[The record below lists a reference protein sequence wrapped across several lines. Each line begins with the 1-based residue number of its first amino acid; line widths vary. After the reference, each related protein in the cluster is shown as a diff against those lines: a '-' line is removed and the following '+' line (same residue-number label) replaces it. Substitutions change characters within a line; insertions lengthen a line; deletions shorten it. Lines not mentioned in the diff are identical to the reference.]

1 MIRHLCWYVFFTAVV
16 AWVNIQ
22 AQVMP
27 GQSHNILDRVG
38 SQSSRTL
45 IDRAW
50 GAVKNERYDSA
61 LVYYTIVASRY
72 KENSPHEEVVMSAT
86 ASVNVGY
93 IWLAWRMNGT
103 EAYPW
108 LMNARDIAKRHKLP
122 EVEIGVNSNLG
133 QMIYALS
140 IFEAPVLRKKYSG
153 EPARPQNPVILD
165 WSPYDMEQQSS
176 YFTFSLPQVD
186 VNGNALSTDNM
197 FYVLYDGDE
206 EIELDPDLFPNVP
219 EYMVEI
225 PYNWWCY
232 DVVPNG
238 PVRTVW
244 FSYYV
249 TDPGVKLMYDM
260 SDGSVLSSDTVYVN
274 MSGINTVQASSSVTS
289 EEYYDLSG
297 RRVTEAYKGIVVKRS
312 YHSDGSVTTSKQIMK

>member
-50 GAVKNERYDSA
+50 GAGKNERYDSA

-140 IFEAPVLRKKYSG
+140 IFEAP
-153 EPARPQNPVILD
+153 D
-165 WSPYDMEQQSS
+165 
-176 YFTFSLPQVD
+176 
-186 VNGNALSTDNM
+186 
-197 FYVLYDGDE
+197 
-206 EIELDPDLFPNVP
+206 
-219 EYMVEI
+219 
-225 PYNWWCY
+225 
-232 DVVPNG
+232 
-238 PVRTVW
+238 
-244 FSYYV
+244 
-249 TDPGVKLMYDM
+249 
-260 SDGSVLSSDTVYVN
+260 
-274 MSGINTVQASSSVTS
+274 
-289 EEYYDLSG
+289 
-297 RRVTEAYKGIVVKRS
+297 
-312 YHSDGSVTTSKQIMK
+312 